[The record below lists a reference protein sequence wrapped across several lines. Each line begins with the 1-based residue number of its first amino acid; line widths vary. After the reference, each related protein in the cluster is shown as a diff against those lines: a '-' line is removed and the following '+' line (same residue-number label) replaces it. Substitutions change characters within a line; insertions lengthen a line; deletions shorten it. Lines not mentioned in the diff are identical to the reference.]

1 MRSHLLYMYYFGE
14 KDEVRKAAIKSQ
26 NSVRTT

>member
-1 MRSHLLYMYYFGE
+1 MKSHFLYVYYVGE

-26 NSVRTT
+26 NSVRTS

>member
-1 MRSHLLYMYYFGE
+1 MKSHFLYVYYLGE

-26 NSVRTT
+26 SSVRTS

>member
-1 MRSHLLYMYYFGE
+1 MKSHFLYVYYLGE

-26 NSVRTT
+26 NSVRTS

>member
-1 MRSHLLYMYYFGE
+1 MKSHFFYVYYLGE

-26 NSVRTT
+26 NSVRTS